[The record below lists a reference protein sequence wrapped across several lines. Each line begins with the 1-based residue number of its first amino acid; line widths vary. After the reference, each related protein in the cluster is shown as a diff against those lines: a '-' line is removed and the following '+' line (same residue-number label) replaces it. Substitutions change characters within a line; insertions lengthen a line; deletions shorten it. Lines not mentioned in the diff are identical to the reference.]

1 MSPGSLPRPVRD
13 NQGHNR
19 PVATIIKPM
28 TIRVRDISLRSISAA
43 SFSFIFGVSLSAS
56 RDAGWPA
63 STRKSGDAMPGWLS
77 SRSKISQSAGRIG
90 RYLELTSLAQ
100 VPHGPQAREKV
111 EVLLSTAARLS
122 ADMAGCRIFGST
134 WAGRCRCRRRS
145 PCVRLMNSI
154 KREGA
159 GSAGVSSRKCPP
171 RGNISTL
178 AL

>member
-1 MSPGSLPRPVRD
+1 MSPGSLPRPIRD

-77 SRSKISQSAGRIG
+77 SRSKISQSAGWIG

-159 GSAGVSSRKCPP
+159 GSACVSSRKCPP
-171 RGNISTL
+171 RGNISTV